1 MDIFE
6 RDLAG
11 EVISVQ
17 DPEFY
22 KINAVIEQTQKL
34 LAELNNSYHTK
45 EEIRDIFS
53 RLTGRQV
60 DESFEL
66 FAPFYTDFGR
76 NIVVGENVF
85 INQNCTFMDRGGI
98 TLEDRVLIAPR
109 VNLITINHILA
120 PQSRR
125 DTESRPIHICK
136 NVWLG
141 TGVTVMPGVTV
152 GENTIIAAGSVVTKD
167 IPPGVIAAGIPAKI
181 IKEI

>member
-152 GENTIIAAGSVVTKD
+152 GENTIIAAGAVVTKD

>member
-11 EVISVQ
+11 EAISVQ

-45 EEIRDIFS
+45 EEIQNIFS

-60 DESFEL
+60 DGSFEL

-76 NIVVGENVF
+76 NIVVGKDVF

-98 TLEDRVLIAPR
+98 TLEDKVLIAPR
-109 VNLITINHILA
+109 VNLVTINHSIA
-120 PQSRR
+120 PERRR

-136 NVWLG
+136 NVWIG
-141 TGVTVMPGVTV
+141 TGATVMPGVTV
-152 GENTIIAAGSVVTKD
+152 GENAIIAAGSVVTKD
-167 IPPGVIAAGIPAKI
+167 IPPGVVAAGIPAKV

>member
-11 EVISVQ
+11 EVISAQ

>member
-1 MDIFE
+1 MDIFV

>member
-1 MDIFE
+1 
-6 RDLAG
+6 
-11 EVISVQ
+11 
-17 DPEFY
+17 
-22 KINAVIEQTQKL
+22 
-34 LAELNNSYHTK
+34 
-45 EEIRDIFS
+45 
-53 RLTGRQV
+53 
-60 DESFEL
+60 
-66 FAPFYTDFGR
+66 
-76 NIVVGENVF
+76 
-85 INQNCTFMDRGGI
+85 MDRGGI

>member
-1 MDIFE
+1 MDIFV

-11 EVISVQ
+11 AVISAQ

-167 IPPGVIAAGIPAKI
+167 IPSGVIAAGIPAKI